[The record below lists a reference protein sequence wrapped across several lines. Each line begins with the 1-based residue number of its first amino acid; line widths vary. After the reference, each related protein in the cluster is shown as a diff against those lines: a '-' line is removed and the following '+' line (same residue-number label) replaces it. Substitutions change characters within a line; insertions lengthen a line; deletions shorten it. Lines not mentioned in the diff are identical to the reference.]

1 MSSSSGLHPGEL
13 SRRISE
19 LDVTNLNRPSS
30 TEPESGLCYII
41 GELKNLRPNHEN
53 ENNNESLDEGV
64 KTPAEV
70 PAPPPSPHNESS
82 TSDGALADIDTNGKS
97 LDGEQAK
104 KKKKKRSGKNKKP
117 NPTGFEGKFLFV
129 RKVKLLT
136 IHRILCGYPNHTGR
150 V

>member
-1 MSSSSGLHPGEL
+1 MSSSFRVHPDEL

-30 TEPESGLCYII
+30 TESHSGLRYTI
-41 GELKNLRPNHEN
+41 GDLNNLRPNQEN
-53 ENNNESLDEGV
+53 DNDNESLDEGV
-64 KTPAEV
+64 KTPVEV

-117 NPTGFEGKFLFV
+117 NPTGFEGKFLFL

-136 IHRILCGYPNHTGR
+136 VHRILCGYPNHTGR